1 MAWKPFQPARPATGN
16 GRTRQEQ
23 YNDIRENLLA
33 LAAMIAAGNDPFG
46 WDRTQTDT
54 GDPGK
59 PDTKTYA
66 QGTLRIR
73 LTHTYG
79 STGGAAGNIVK
90 TVFEYSD
97 DDGVNFEPL
106 TDYLGNYVKT
116 IGYHA
121 TRFIAL
127 TDTWSNIP

>member
-1 MAWKPFQPARPATGN
+1 MRIGGHATRHHQHEKKHPISVVGIRRRGQG
-16 GRTRQEQ
+16 GRQGAV
-23 YNDIRENLLA
+23 D
-33 LAAMIAAGNDPFG
+33 
-46 WDRTQTDT
+46 
-54 GDPGK
+54 DPGK

-79 STGGAAGNIVK
+79 STGGAAGNVVK